1 MERGSEAAAFA
12 STILLADGPHAH
24 GKPWSKLPSKGGSK
38 LPHSKRRHK
47 DLWLTILGPSEL

>member
-24 GKPWSKLPSKGGSK
+24 GKPWSKLP
-38 LPHSKRRHK
+38 HSKRRHK
-47 DLWLTILGPSEL
+47 DLWLTILGSSEL